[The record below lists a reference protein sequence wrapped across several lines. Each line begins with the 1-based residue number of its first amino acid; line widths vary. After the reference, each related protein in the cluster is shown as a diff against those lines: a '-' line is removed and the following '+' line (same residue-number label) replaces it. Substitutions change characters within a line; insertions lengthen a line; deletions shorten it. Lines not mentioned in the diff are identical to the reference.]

1 MRLTKT
7 TQNGLKGMT
16 FVFGYSVLG
25 LFMYPKQRTKTSMT
39 NGNKNLCVENR
50 GICHILANNSSHFE
64 KSNSLELKLYRCRS
78 FLPTLQDLFIL
89 KHYKYKSCDR
99 CISSHIYYNKSYSV
113 GRKLRHLYSFN
124 SCILDCLD

>member
-1 MRLTKT
+1 MRLRKT

-16 FVFGYSVLG
+16 FMFGYSVLG

-64 KSNSLELKLYRCRS
+64 KSNSLELKLYFADALYASCTVCIMHS
-78 FLPTLQDLFIL
+78 MPQTL
-89 KHYKYKSCDR
+89 
-99 CISSHIYYNKSYSV
+99 
-113 GRKLRHLYSFN
+113 
-124 SCILDCLD
+124 

>member
-78 FLPTLQDLFIL
+78 LRKCRLGRIKQVAILVSPIVNSWRSESSNLTLVVLD
-89 KHYKYKSCDR
+89 
-99 CISSHIYYNKSYSV
+99 
-113 GRKLRHLYSFN
+113 KL
-124 SCILDCLD
+124 

>member
-1 MRLTKT
+1 MELKACAMGTTCSYSHEVIHTRIAAMRLTKT

-78 FLPTLQDLFIL
+78 FLPTL
-89 KHYKYKSCDR
+89 
-99 CISSHIYYNKSYSV
+99 
-113 GRKLRHLYSFN
+113 
-124 SCILDCLD
+124 